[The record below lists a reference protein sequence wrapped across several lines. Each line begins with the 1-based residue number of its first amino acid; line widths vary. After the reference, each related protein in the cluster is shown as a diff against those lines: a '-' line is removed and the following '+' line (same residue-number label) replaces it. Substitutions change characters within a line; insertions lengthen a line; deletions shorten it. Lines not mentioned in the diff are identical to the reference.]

1 MVNIL
6 SRCVVLLCSV
16 WLMTA
21 CSAGP
26 FAAPTPTPDPCSP
39 DTLTAYAASFR
50 PVWATYMGQV
60 EVTSHTPR
68 MSIGVPLQALFDQQ
82 QKVTTVLDTAPA
94 CVATWANQV
103 RSTML
108 LYQQG
113 MQQFAGGGDAGTV
126 ILAAQLG
133 LPAITEG
140 LTLLDQGTV
149 PPAMTP
155 IPAP

>member
-6 SRCVVLLCSV
+6 SRCMVLILSV
-16 WLMTA
+16 WLTG
-21 CSAGP
+21 CSV
-26 FAAPTPTPDPCSP
+26 FAPAPTPTPDLCRP
-39 DTLTAYAASFR
+39 DALTAYAASFR
-50 PVWATYMGQV
+50 PVWTTYLGQV
-60 EVTSHTPR
+60 DVTTHTPR

-82 QKVTTVLDTAPA
+82 QRVTALLDTAPP
-94 CVATWANQV
+94 CVATWATQV
-103 RSTML
+103 RSTMV

-133 LPAITEG
+133 LPVIAQG
-140 LTLLDQGTV
+140 LALLDQGTV

-155 IPAP
+155 TPAP